1 MLNKFSVKGF
11 KNFKE
16 ECVLDLSNRNMN
28 TYLIYGKNASGKTN
42 LGYALFDI
50 VTVLTGKYYN
60 PDKYRYSLHLN
71 GNQKSID
78 FKYQFKINNKE
89 YYYGYSKDGNGD
101 LLYEVLYI
109 DSQLKFEFNH
119 RIKSFIVDNIGI
131 TGSINE
137 IRSSILRY
145 LSFLGIY
152 TEADDLINYVEKM
165 IWFDGFD
172 TMGYFNHKVNI
183 LQDIADNHS
192 YIIDDLCK
200 FLNSNGVSENLQ
212 VVDNAF
218 GKSLC
223 FVYDNRSVQ
232 FSDIASKGTIAMVNY
247 YYMTQVVKDCTFL
260 FMDEFDSNYHF
271 ELSDNIILYSKN
283 LDHQTLMTTHNL
295 RLMSNRFLDSDC
307 FYIIDNR
314 GVNSIDTLTDRNLN
328 IPFNLAKLYAGG
340 EFNE

>member
-11 KNFKE
+11 KNFRD
-16 ECVLDLSNRNMN
+16 ECILDLSNRNMN

-50 VTVLTGKYYN
+50 VNVLTDKYYN

-71 GNQKSID
+71 GIMQCAE
-78 FKYQFKINNKE
+78 FKYQFNINDKE
-89 YYYGYSKDGNGD
+89 YYYGYSKGKDGS
-101 LLYEVLYI
+101 LTHEVLYI

-119 RIKSFIVDNIGI
+119 RTKKFIVNNTNVII
-131 TGSINE
+131 ATE
-137 IRSSILRY
+137 VRSSVLRY
-145 LSFLGIY
+145 LSSLGAY
-152 TEADDLINYVEKM
+152 TEADDLIDYVNKM
-165 IWFDGFD
+165 IWFDGFE
-172 TMGYFNHKVNI
+172 TMGYFDQKIDI

-192 YIIDDLCK
+192 YIVDDLCK
-200 FLNSNGVSENLQ
+200 FLNDNGVSENLQ
-212 VVDNAF
+212 VIDNTF
-218 GKSLC
+218 GKNLC

-232 FSDIASKGTIAMVNY
+232 FSAIASKGTIAMVNY
-247 YYMTQVVKDCTFL
+247 YYITKVIKDCTFL

-283 LDHQTLMTTHNL
+283 LDYQTLMTTHNL

-307 FYIIDNR
+307 FYIIDSR
-314 GVNSIDTLTDRNLN
+314 GVNSIDTLTNRNLKV
-328 IPFNLAKLYAGG
+328 PFDLAKLYAGG